1 MATRFVVILNIMLRN
16 SFIKVLFPS
25 PRNPPATNISL
36 LEQTGCTKA
45 IYAQE
50 VTVHINQL
58 QKLHPGLKCI
68 QIASFDVLLELH
80 ATTYAYNE
88 SFDTVKDKPIV
99 VLHSSGSTGK

>member
-1 MATRFVVILNIMLRN
+1 MATRFVFILNIMLCDLL
-16 SFIKVLFPS
+16 IKVLFPS

-58 QKLHPGLKCI
+58 KKLYSGLKCI
-68 QIASFDVLLELH
+68 QIASFDVLLESH
-80 ATTYAYNE
+80 ATPYAYNE
-88 SFDTVKDKPIV
+88 SFDEVKDKPIV